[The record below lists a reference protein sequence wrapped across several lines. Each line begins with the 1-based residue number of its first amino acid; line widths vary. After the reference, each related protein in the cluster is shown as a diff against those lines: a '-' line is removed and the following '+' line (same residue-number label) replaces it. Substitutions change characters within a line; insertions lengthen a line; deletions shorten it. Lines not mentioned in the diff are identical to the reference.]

1 AEMAPGPGEKE
12 IAQEAAKNASQV
24 EKDMKDQPV
33 VLGSGEII
41 RLIFL
46 KGRRAVRLCSCWGR
60 YGGEFARLV
69 SLPGGLRLR
78 VGQRRLPDVR
88 CLPSVVLRHGVL
100 RGRRYRFYE
109 GHLSAAD

>member
-1 AEMAPGPGEKE
+1 MAPGPGEKE

-46 KGRRAVRLCSCWGR
+46 EGRRAARLCFGWGR
-60 YGGEFARLV
+60 YGGEIARLV
-69 SLPGGLRLR
+69 SLLGDFCLRQR
-78 VGQRRLPDVR
+78 AGQRRLPDVR
-88 CLPSVVLRHGVL
+88 CLPSDVLRHGVL
-100 RGRRYRFYE
+100 RGRRYRFYA
-109 GHLSAAD
+109 GH

>member
-1 AEMAPGPGEKE
+1 MAPGPGEKE

-46 KGRRAVRLCSCWGR
+46 EGRRAARLCSGWGH
-60 YGGEFARLV
+60 YGGEIARQG
-69 SLPGGLRLR
+69 SLLDDFCLRA
-78 VGQRRLPDVR
+78 GQRRLPDVR
-88 CLPSVVLRHGVL
+88 CLPRDELHHGVR
-100 RGRRYRFYE
+100 RGRRYRFYA
-109 GHLSAAD
+109 GH